1 MVVNPS
7 INHPLGS
14 GEDHF
19 IVLFQQV
26 LEERIAHRWILFGLG
41 FRVAVHKKE
50 RRRLLEFCLQHIPGA
65 WQHAIGSVIV
75 WIKVRRT
82 PPDVAGEGSR
92 VDIAGGGAASR
103 FHIQV
108 VHLPPKE
115 DLIGRGRMVA
125 DVGTEGVVRALQP

>member
-1 MVVNPS
+1 PS

-19 IVLFQQV
+19 VVLCKQS
-26 LEERIAHRWILFGLG
+26 LKKRISRRWIFFSSG

-50 RRRLLEFCLQHIPGA
+50 RGRVLEFCLQNLPGA
-65 WQHAIGSVIV
+65 WKNAIGGVIV
-75 WIKVRRT
+75 RIKARRT

-92 VDIAGGGAASR
+92 VNISRGGASSR
-103 FHIQV
+103 FRIQV
-108 VHLPPKE
+108 GHLPPKE
-115 DLIGRGRMVA
+115 DLIGWGRMVL